1 MCRASSSVVA
11 VIVFLAALS
20 AAAAGE
26 VKITVDKNIQRMT
39 VTVDGIERYSWPVST
54 GLEDYATPTGAFM
67 PSRLARQHYSREWD
81 NAPMPHSIFFTDAGH
96 AIHGSNVIGRLGQP
110 ASHGCVRLA
119 PKNAETALQARTRG
133 RAGEHEDRHHRHRPH
148 RNCARRRGR
157 NAETLQP
164 PDQLR
169 SADDGN
175 HGRRLGTERP
185 SKRKP
190 GRLRQSFAATDAGAD
205 GRHRRAVIDWRHQN
219 RPSSSQANSISRV
232 LAGDPDDQDSHVSFP
247 H

>member
-11 VIVFLAALS
+11 VIAFLATLS
-20 AAAAGE
+20 AATAAE
-26 VKITVDKNIQRMT
+26 VRITVDKNIQRMT

-119 PKNAETALQARTRG
+119 PKNAETLFRLVLAEGLENTRIDITGTDPIGIALGGESGAPKRYSRLTSFDPLTTGIMAGGSGPRVRASENPSLSEKPSSPPQTQA
-133 RAGEHEDRHHRHRPH
+133 PM
-148 RNCARRRGR
+148 
-157 NAETLQP
+157 
-164 PDQLR
+164 
-169 SADDGN
+169 
-175 HGRRLGTERP
+175 
-185 SKRKP
+185 
-190 GRLRQSFAATDAGAD
+190 AATGA
-205 GRHRRAVIDWRHQN
+205 
-219 RPSSSQANSISRV
+219 P
-232 LAGDPDDQDSHVSFP
+232 
-247 H
+247 